1 MRRAAVLLIALVLG
15 APLAPTPAAAGRVEG
30 AGPAAVTAETVK
42 TVGNGTPRS
51 CTPAALARAVRGG
64 GTVRFRCGPD
74 KVTIVL
80 DRTLVVCNTT
90 TCRHPGADPTARVVQ
105 ELVLDGGGKV
115 VLSGGGARG
124 ILYANTCQESF
135 GWLSARCDLQ
145 TTPHVVVRHLVMQKG
160 DATRAPVWGG
170 RRLEDLRGG
179 GAIAMRG
186 GRLTVQ
192 DVTFRDNRCVARDSD
207 AGGGAVRVTGQHV
220 RARVL
225 ASTFLRNTCANG
237 GAISSLQAPLL
248 VRRSTLTDNT
258 ATGTGASSGQGGNG
272 GAVYFDGTDQ
282 DVTVEDSVLQ
292 RNHAPEG
299 GPGVFYVSNDRTGT
313 LTITGS
319 TITKNTG
326 ARFWTGSTRSI
337 FFLGKAFVR
346 VSSTI
351 T

>member
-1 MRRAAVLLIALVLG
+1 MRRTAVLLIALVLG
-15 APLAPTPAAAGRVEG
+15 AARVPAAAAPPPA
-30 AGPAAVTAETVK
+30 AGPVAVTAETVK

-51 CTPAALARAVRGG
+51 CTPAALAQAVRGG

-74 KVTIVL
+74 EVTIVL
-80 DRTLVVCNTT
+80 DRTLVVCNTS
-90 TCRHPGADPTARVVQ
+90 TCRHLRADPKAAVVR

-192 DVTFRDNRCVARDSD
+192 DVTFRDNRCIARDSD
-207 AGGGAVRVTGQHV
+207 AGGGAVRLTGQHV
-220 RARVL
+220 RTRVL
-225 ASTFLRNTCANG
+225 GSTFLRNTCANG

-282 DVTVEDSVLQ
+282 DVAVEDSVLQ

-337 FFLGKAFVR
+337 FFRGKSFVR